1 MKKVLLFQFLFLLNF
16 INFAL
21 ANSDN
26 IKNDERDFKTNIEA
40 GLNVSKG
47 NARQKSVFL
56 KNDITYLRDEWKN
69 IFKTRIENTEV
80 NERRIRER
88 YDLNNQT
95 RYNFDEKNF
104 RLVEIEYIDD
114 RFAGFDY
121 RASQTFGYGRNF
133 IKEKNKNFSAQ
144 ISAGLRQTKLINDN
158 TDLSP
163 LIRASAHYDQEIKKG
178 VIFTENLDI
187 SIDKEVVITRS
198 DTSLKI
204 SLTNITDYANESLY
218 LQIGYFFENRSVS
231 EANRKKTDSIFMTTI
246 GYSF

>member
-1 MKKVLLFQFLFLLNF
+1 M
-16 INFAL
+16 

-26 IKNDERDFKTNIEA
+26 VKNEERTLKVNIEA
-40 GLNVSKG
+40 GLNISKG
-47 NARQKSVFL
+47 NARQKSIFS
-56 KNDITYLRDEWKN
+56 KNDITYFRDEWRN
-69 IFKTRIENTEV
+69 IFKTRFENTEI
-80 NERRIRER
+80 NDKRIRER

-104 RLVEIEYIDD
+104 RLLEIEYIDD

-121 RASQTFGYGRNF
+121 RASQTVGYGRYF
-133 IKEKNKNFSAQ
+133 IKEKDRNFSAQ
-144 ISAGLRQTKLINDN
+144 ISAGLRQTKLVDDR

-163 LIRASAHYDQEIKKG
+163 LIRASFHYDQELKKG
-178 VIFTENLDI
+178 IMFTENLDI
-187 SIDKEVVITRS
+187 SIDQDVTITRS

-204 SLTNITDYANESLY
+204 SLANITDYANESLY

-231 EANRKKTDSIFMTTI
+231 ESNRKKTDSVFMTTI